1 MKNPFKYGVPVT
13 GEYYLPRPFLIKK
26 LTPYAISG
34 QKVLLYGPRRFGK
47 TSFLQEFATHLTK
60 YSIHSIIIDLY
71 PITSH
76 SDFLHALT
84 KAIKPYNIRSFMQF
98 FKDTFSAIFRIRP
111 KINLEPTHVS
121 LDFSIDSMNS
131 DDIKTAIEDTMR
143 MLGEFHKKQKLMVL
157 FDEFQKIAEISDN
170 GWLEGTLR
178 SEIQK
183 QQDVPYLFCGSR
195 RGLILDMFQN
205 TQRPFY
211 HMAIPIEFPRF
222 NDEFIDW
229 LKKRF
234 TKAHLSI
241 SKSVIKYILDITDW
255 SPNYAQMIAFHLI
268 ANHSHKEVIDKTID
282 STLNEICTLNTYT
295 YMTLFDSLSSNA
307 QRLLRLAALN
317 PGESPFKQELLQK
330 FQLTNSTVQAALK
343 SLINKRILDDST
355 SKGKLYFDDPLF
367 LRWIQNAFRY

>member
-1 MKNPFKYGVPVT
+1 
-13 GEYYLPRPFLIKK
+13 
-26 LTPYAISG
+26 
-34 QKVLLYGPRRFGK
+34 
-47 TSFLQEFATHLTK
+47 
-60 YSIHSIIIDLY
+60 
-71 PITSH
+71 
-76 SDFLHALT
+76 
-84 KAIKPYNIRSFMQF
+84 MQF
-98 FKDTFSAIFRIRP
+98 FKDTLSILFRIRP
-111 KINLEPTHVS
+111 KINVEPTNVS

-143 MLGEFHKKQKLMVL
+143 MLGEFHKKQRLMIF

-170 GWLEGTLR
+170 AWLEGTLR

-195 RGLILDMFQN
+195 RGLIVDMFQN
-205 TQRPFY
+205 RERPFY
-211 HMAIPIEFPRF
+211 HMANPIEFPRF

-234 TKAHLSI
+234 TKVHLSI
-241 SKSVIKYILDITDW
+241 SKKIIKYLLDITDW

-268 ANHSHKEVIDKTID
+268 ANPSHNNITNETVD
-282 STLNEICTLNTYT
+282 SILNEICSLNTYT

-307 QRLLRLAALN
+307 QRVLRLAALN
-317 PGESPFKQELLQK
+317 PGESPFKYELLQK

-355 SKGKLYFDDPLF
+355 SKGKLFFDDPLF
-367 LRWIQNAFRY
+367 LRWIQNTFRY